1 MKSKNTLKTVLSA
14 ALCLFLT
21 VTSSCAQPPKE
32 QDIEQSVRNSPTP
45 YLEDGTCY
53 TQTVSLSDFTLDQYR
68 EPRFCVVGDTLLF
81 MDTDLSNGTP
91 IYSWNLTANT
101 IHVLSTPAPLLSI
114 DSYDMHIRAHL
125 PLPDGS
131 TVQLLE
137 AVYLS
142 DAYLQTDFPESDAG
156 YDVQNLLVIGNS
168 DGSIRL
174 NLDVDALF
182 DDGFTH
188 VAKLYRDDTTG
199 YLYLF
204 DQVETVV
211 ILDADGNLLDR
222 LPWEFSRNAIL
233 TYGADNRVFVLERP
247 TDTAVWI
254 YSMYDAAAHAFVP
267 AHDPNWIGYAIHPSA
282 NGAWYEHTPAGLV
295 IREKTENDEVS
306 ETLLVDWI
314 RSGYTNAS
322 IRKTYVD
329 ESEDGTMRLF
339 AVTQGPDRMQSFT
352 LFDPYETVTPS
363 ARREILLAADR
374 NIYTLQ
380 EAVADFNAENE
391 LYRVVYT
398 EDPASADLL
407 YVSIFSPLP
416 SDTAVLDLYTYLD
429 TDLFLRKPMFL
440 PNALNAFEDDSGALR
455 VLCTR
460 MLLQLDTEDPNDK
473 HACLTSAAD
482 WLASIAAH
490 ADIPEKGSIGPVI
503 GFAIR
508 EDANDPLGAWKF
520 IRHMLLAETE
530 ETLRSGADE
539 GFSVLWELFEQQLD
553 RMDGAYAA
561 VYDHRITFTY
571 PPVPGE
577 AFDPMT
583 DPRYA
588 AAAAKENVHFACFDA
603 DNRNALKRF
612 FLD

>member
-1 MKSKNTLKTVLSA
+1 MTPKSAIKRLLTA

-21 VTSSCAQPPKE
+21 CTAACAQPPVE
-32 QDIEQSVRNSPTP
+32 HETEHEPQSNPAP
-45 YLEDGTCY
+45 YRDDGTCY
-53 TQTVSLSDFTLDQYR
+53 TQTVEADGLDLNAYR
-68 EPRFCVVGDTLLF
+68 EPRFSAVGDTLLF
-81 MDTDLSNGTP
+81 SETDLSDGMP
-91 IYSWNLTANT
+91 IYAWDLTANT
-101 IHVLSTPAPLLSI
+101 LRTVSLPEPLLTI
-114 DSYDMHIRAHL
+114 DRYDMHVRAHI
-125 PLPDGS
+125 PLSDGS
-131 TVQLLE
+131 AVQLLE
-137 AVYLS
+137 AVYIS
-142 DAYLQTDFPESDAG
+142 DAYLQNDFPESPTG
-156 YDVQNLLVIGNS
+156 YDVKNLLVIGNS
-168 DGSIRL
+168 DGTVRMQ
-174 NLDVDALF
+174 LDVDLLF

-222 LPWEFSRNAIL
+222 LPWEYSRNAIL

-295 IREKTENDEVS
+295 IREKTDNDEVN

-429 TDLFLRKPMFL
+429 TDIFLRKPMFL
-440 PNALNAFEDDSGALR
+440 PNALNTFEDDSGALR

-482 WLASIAAH
+482 CLASIAAH

-539 GFSVLWELFEQQLD
+539 GFSVLWELFERQLD

>member
-1 MKSKNTLKTVLSA
+1 MTPKSAIKRLLTA

-21 VTSSCAQPPKE
+21 CTAACAQPPVE
-32 QDIEQSVRNSPTP
+32 HETEHEPQSNPAP
-45 YLEDGTCY
+45 YRDDGTCY
-53 TQTVSLSDFTLDQYR
+53 TQTVEADGFDLNAYR
-68 EPRFCVVGDTLLF
+68 EPRFSAVGDTLLVSE
-81 MDTDLSNGTP
+81 TDLSDGMP
-91 IYSWNLTANT
+91 IYVWDLTANT
-101 IHVLSTPAPLLSI
+101 LRTVSPPEPLLTL
-114 DSYDMHIRAHL
+114 DRYDMHVRAHI
-125 PLPDGS
+125 PLSDGS

-137 AVYLS
+137 AVSIS
-142 DAYLQTDFPESDAG
+142 DAYLQNDFPESFNG
-156 YDVQNLLVIGNS
+156 YDVKNLLVIGNS
-168 DGSIRL
+168 DGTVRMQ
-174 NLDVDALF
+174 LDVDLLF

-222 LPWEFSRNAIL
+222 LPWEYSRNAIL

-254 YSMYDAAAHAFVP
+254 YFMYDAAAHAFVP

-429 TDLFLRKPMFL
+429 TDIFLRKPMFL

-603 DNRNALKRF
+603 DNRNALKQF